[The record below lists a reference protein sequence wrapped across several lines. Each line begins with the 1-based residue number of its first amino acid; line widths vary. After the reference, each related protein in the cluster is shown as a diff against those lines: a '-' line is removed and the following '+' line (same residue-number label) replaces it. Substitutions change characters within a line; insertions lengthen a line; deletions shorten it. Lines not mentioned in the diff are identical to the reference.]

1 MRALTI
7 VLTILISVSFTYRV
21 EELSYI
27 AWYGLMTFVIAYTLS
42 LRFWDKPPVKGLE
55 SIELLKTRNG
65 TYLVTVHKE
74 VYGQSILFKRLI
86 VKKGKLY
93 GEIGLDTGNS
103 HFILLS

>member
-7 VLTILISVSFTYRV
+7 VLTILMSIAFTYKV
-21 EELSYI
+21 YDLSYI
-27 AWYGLMTFVIAYTLS
+27 AWYGLMTFVISYTLS
-42 LRFWDKPPVKGLE
+42 LKAWDKPKVNGLE
-55 SIELLKTRNG
+55 SIELIKTLNG
-65 TYLVTVHKE
+65 TYLVTLHRE

-86 VKKGKLY
+86 VKEGKLY